1 MKNDE
6 DDTMSLAELC
16 IAHEQALFPRNCSR
30 DIKGISLPYLDTQLS
45 GCISSYLRHNK
56 TTIDIDRYLILQK
69 SKTELEM
76 ALPYLKNETFEY
88 FSRLHQIAYL
98 ILEEASIS

>member
-1 MKNDE
+1 
-6 DDTMSLAELC
+6 MSLSELYV
-16 IAHEQALFPRNCSR
+16 AHEQALFPRNCGR
-30 DIKGISLPYLDTQLS
+30 TIKGVFLPYLDTQLS

-56 TTIDIDRYLILQK
+56 TTIDIDRYLVLQK
-69 SKTELEM
+69 SKAELEM
-76 ALPYLKNETFEY
+76 ALPHIKNEAFEY